1 MDQHEKER
9 RKQIL
14 NELRQKQQEKFE
26 VTDYL
31 VVINT
36 DENGLLDEIAME
48 S

>member
-1 MDQHEKER
+1 MDKNEKER

-14 NELRQKQQEKFE
+14 NELRQKQQEEFE

>member
-1 MDQHEKER
+1 MDKNEKER

-36 DENGLLDEIAME
+36 DENGLLDDIAME